1 MLICVALKW
10 LQFVSKSEFS
20 PFYTVI
26 KNTNRSG
33 FNVFISNGLK
43 CLGSGNTSGLTI
55 LRIKMRITLKRTG
68 TRISA
73 IVCILWRYWSMKFF
87 HIKSRNL
94 SKLLAILRSS
104 SYIGGA
110 AFVPMLMM
118 LSVVGFGQ
126 FNGSI
131 HSLVSIDVDAVA
143 FNDDDKLC
151 RFRWFCS
158 FWCSS
163 SSSPLSPSTCS

>member
-1 MLICVALKW
+1 MLIAFIKFNIFLVEHYICKFFLLLQCSRKKNYKSQHERRHIIMLICVALKW

-73 IVCILWRYWSMKFF
+73 IVCILWRY
-87 HIKSRNL
+87 
-94 SKLLAILRSS
+94 
-104 SYIGGA
+104 
-110 AFVPMLMM
+110 
-118 LSVVGFGQ
+118 
-126 FNGSI
+126 
-131 HSLVSIDVDAVA
+131 
-143 FNDDDKLC
+143 
-151 RFRWFCS
+151 
-158 FWCSS
+158 
-163 SSSPLSPSTCS
+163 